1 MTNIGQ
7 TQTSSPLA
15 RCSSSVQTAS
25 PLRWHL
31 PLGLVAAASL
41 ALIVGLAVYI
51 ADRSL
56 GTSVRIPGLRT
67 GLQGGASLFG
77 SWGQWLPSLTHP
89 FAFSLFTAAALPLTL
104 RYGLAACA
112 AWGATDIALEL
123 AQHSLLRGQTMCLL
137 EYSQD
142 SSWLVSKFV
151 HYACR
156 GTFDMNDVF
165 ADAVGALVAA
175 SIIYSLYRRTEHSY
189 AKTS

>member
-1 MTNIGQ
+1 MNDIGQ
-7 TQTSSPLA
+7 TQKSSPLA
-15 RCSSSVQTAS
+15 RSSSSVQAAS

-51 ADRSL
+51 ADRSV
-56 GTSVRIPGLRT
+56 GTSVRIPGIRA

-77 SWGQWLPSLTHP
+77 SWGQWLPSFTHA
-89 FAFSLFTAAALPLTL
+89 FAFSLFTAAALPLAL

-123 AQHSLLRGQTMCLL
+123 AQHSLLHGQTMCLF

-142 SSWLVSKFV
+142 SSWIVTKFV

-165 ADAVGALVAA
+165 AVAVGALVAA
-175 SIIYSLYRRTEHSY
+175 AIIYCLYRRTEHSDV
-189 AKTS
+189 KTS